1 MPVAHRC
8 VVPIITKSIAREE
21 TMRVKLLSWL
31 LATALVAPAMMAPA
45 HAATFKWANNGDIR
59 AMDPNTLNETVQNT
73 LLANIYEPLVQRD
86 KNLKV
91 EPGLAVSWEQKSPVV
106 WVFHLR
112 PNVKWE
118 DGSTLTADDVVFSFK
133 RIAGKTSQQS
143 DDVSTVKEVRKI
155 DDLTVEIETLGPDPI
170 LLQELPGVSIMNKAW
185 LEKNNSVEPAIV
197 GTNENFALRNA
208 MGTGPFRLTI
218 READRRT
225 VMEKNPAWWGKVE
238 HNLDRFEF
246 TVIASAPTRVAALLS
261 GEMDMIYTVPTQ
273 DMDRIAQTPGLKLIQ
288 GPELRTIYLGMDQF
302 NPELLKSTVKGKN
315 PLKDKRVREAFA
327 LAIDENAIAKVVMRG
342 QAKPTWE
349 LWGDGINGFNPALN
363 VRPKTDIARAKALLA
378 EAGYPDGFGITLD
391 CPNDRYVND
400 EAICTAISS
409 MMAKVGVKVEVYAR
423 TKVKFFAEIGYP
435 RYETSFYL
443 LGWTPSTYDAENAL
457 KQLMQSR
464 GKPGEG
470 LGLGNDGGYS
480 NKHVDDLIEKI
491 AVELDGKK
499 RSAMI
504 DDAMKTI
511 QGDFGTIPLHQQT
524 IVWAAKKNIELTQPA
539 DNTFPM
545 KWVNVK

>member
-1 MPVAHRC
+1 
-8 VVPIITKSIAREE
+8 
-21 TMRVKLLSWL
+21 MRVKLLSWL